1 MIYGN
6 VPGISRP
13 ISRLVQGTMMM
24 NPNDPDAAYAVM
36 DAFFEA
42 GGNIFDTAHVYGN
55 GASERVVGRWLKER
69 GLRDEIVIL
78 GKGAHPTQDRNRVT
92 SFDIAAD
99 IHDSLAR
106 MQVEYIDLYLL
117 HRDDPEQPVGV
128 IVEALNEQHAAGRIG
143 AFGGS
148 NWTTDRIQ
156 AANEYA
162 AAQGLR
168 PFVAS
173 SPNFSLA
180 EQAVPPWPGCVSI
193 SGPGQTAARQWYL
206 ENGVSLF
213 TWSSLAGGFFSG
225 RFERDNLDSFEDD
238 YDQLCVKVYGQEEN
252 FKRLD
257 RVRELAAEKALSVP
271 QIAMAYVLA
280 QPQGIFALVGSRNAE
295 EVQANMAATE
305 AKLTQDE
312 IAWLELRSE
321 NR

>member
-6 VPGISRP
+6 VPGIDRP
-13 ISRLVQGTMMM
+13 VSRLVQGTMMM
-24 NPNDPDAAYAVM
+24 NPNDHDAAFAIM

-55 GASERVVGRWLKER
+55 GASERVLGRWLKER
-69 GLRDEIVIL
+69 GLRDEIIIL

-117 HRDDPEQPVGV
+117 HRDDPEQPVGA

-156 AANEYA
+156 VANEYA
-162 AAQGLR
+162 AAHGLR

-193 SGPGQTAARQWYL
+193 SGPGQAAARQWYL

-225 RFERDNLDSFEDD
+225 RFERDNLDSFEDG

-257 RVRELAAEKALSVP
+257 RVRELAAKKNASVP

-280 QPQGIFALVGSRNAE
+280 QPQGIFALVGSRNAAEVETNVAATSVQLSQE
-295 EVQANMAATE
+295 EV
-305 AKLTQDE
+305 
-312 IAWLELRSE
+312 AWLELRRE
-321 NR
+321 N